1 MALSS
6 GMVALLKPDWRLCR
20 TRIFIVRIA
29 QFVRDGF
36 FGGAGANGTAE
47 SGMGQVQE
55 WIRERYPGVLGWRV
69 LL

>member
-1 MALSS
+1 MS
-6 GMVALLKPDWRLCR
+6 GVTSIATSLIVRVAVAR
-20 TRIFIVRIA
+20 IVRIA